1 MYDTSVCSVCLCAC
15 CLQIDGVAYR
25 GRVMVEVDLSLGE
38 FPAHKQ
44 EAIKEADKKSILV
57 RE

>member
-1 MYDTSVCSVCLCAC
+1 M
-15 CLQIDGVAYR
+15 AYR
-25 GRVMVEVDLSLGE
+25 GRVMVELEMTLGD

-57 RE
+57 SERVRE